1 MDQQDQLIA
10 ALQDHDETE
19 RRYAAEDLGLLGD
32 QRAVPGLI
40 AALADPIIAVR
51 EAAADA
57 LAAIGGGE
65 TAEQVAGLLASE
77 DVVLRNLAPEILKSL
92 GQDAIPV
99 LKRCCTSSSPD
110 IRKFSADILGKIGEI
125 TTINATPLLVGLLDD
140 PDANVAGAAAEALG
154 RLGDRTILPELLD
167 RMDREAW
174 VQCNILDAMA
184 RIPGEET
191 LAALNAMVVDGF
203 APKVLFYHR
212 KALQQL
218 TRI

>member
-10 ALQDHDETE
+10 ALQDQDETE

-32 QRAVPGLI
+32 RRAVPALI
-40 AALADPIIAVR
+40 TTLADPVIAVR

-92 GQDAIPV
+92 GQDAISV
-99 LKRCCTSSSPD
+99 LKGCCASSSPD

-125 TTINATPLLVGLLDD
+125 TTINATPLLIGLLDD
-140 PDANVAGAAAEALG
+140 PNANVAGAAAEALG
-154 RLGDRTILPELLD
+154 RLGDRTILPELLA
-167 RMDREAW
+167 RMNREAW

-191 LAALNAMVVDGF
+191 LAALNAMDVEGF
-203 APKVLFYHR
+203 VPNVQFYHR

-218 TRI
+218 ARI

>member
-10 ALQDHDETE
+10 ALQDQDETE

-32 QRAVPGLI
+32 RRAVPALI

-65 TAEQVAGLLASE
+65 TAEQVAGLLASD
-77 DVVLRNLAPEILKSL
+77 DVVLRNLAPEILKSQ

-99 LKRCCTSSSPD
+99 LKRCCASSSPD

-125 TTINATPLLVGLLDD
+125 TTINATPLLIGLLDD

-154 RLGDRTILPELLD
+154 RLGDRTILPELLA
-167 RMDREAW
+167 RMNREAW

-191 LAALNAMVVDGF
+191 LAALAAMDVEGF
-203 APKVLFYHR
+203 TPEVLFCHR
-212 KALQQL
+212 KAMQL
-218 TRI
+218 ARI